1 MFEASRALSREMTAA
16 ALLAGETFPFV
27 TFPNYEVY
35 ATQAREAAGLEVISY
50 APLVSLEQTEAF
62 VNYTVAN
69 QKWISDSRKLGM
81 KLDPSLQF
89 DDIDNTEFVPV
100 IYDVN
105 PLAGETFPSVG
116 EGPFAALWHTSPPP
130 QSLIYYLF
138 NFASD
143 PEYETIFGLMEEFR
157 DVLFGNT
164 NFFLG
169 TVVDFIQ
176 GGTKHQGLHDAR
188 QDGKPVN
195 ITQPHCSLVQPV
207 FASLEPDAAIAGY
220 IMGVMAF
227 DAYLID
233 LLPDGVRGIDVVVE
247 NTCGAVF
254 TYRLNGNDA
263 EWAGVG
269 DHHEKGID
277 QSRRINFDD
286 NYQHPD
292 AVKTPGHCVFSY
304 QVYPSKDFNSDY
316 STSLPTVLA
325 VVMALLFLVMCL
337 AFLVL
342 MYFVDQRQDKV
353 VGEAAI
359 SNAIVSSLFPSSVR
373 KRLFADRGALLP
385 QEARESGKHALRSF
399 LNGSNMETE
408 GVVLKAKPIADLFNE
423 ATIMCRS
430 WPGISM
436 VLF

>member
-16 ALLAGETFPFV
+16 AVLAGETFPFV
-27 TFPNYEVY
+27 TFPNFEVY

-50 APLVSLEQTEAF
+50 APVVTLDQADAF
-62 VNYTVAN
+62 VNYTVDHK
-69 QKWISDSRKLGM
+69 KWISDSRKLGM
-81 KLDPSLQF
+81 QLDSSLQF
-89 DDIDNTEFVPV
+89 DDVENTEFIPV

-105 PLAGETFPSVG
+105 PLAGETFPSLG

-130 QSLIYYLF
+130 QSLIYFLY

-176 GGTKHQGLHDAR
+176 GGSKHQSLHEAR
-188 QDGKPVN
+188 HHQDGKEVN

-207 FASLEPDAAIAGY
+207 FSSLDADADIAGY
-220 IMGVMAF
+220 IMGIMAF

-233 LLPDGVRGIDVVVE
+233 LLPDGVRGIHVVVE

-254 TYRLNGNDA
+254 TYRLNGNAA
-263 EWAGVG
+263 EWIGVG
-269 DHHEKGID
+269 DHHEEGINE
-277 QSRRINFDD
+277 SRRIDFDD
-286 NYQHPD
+286 NYRHPD

-304 QVYPSKDFNSDY
+304 RVYPSEVFNSDY
-316 STSLPTVLA
+316 STNLPMILA
-325 VVMALLFLVMCL
+325 VIMALLFLGM
-337 AFLVL
+337 AISFMML

-385 QEARESGKHALRSF
+385 QEASESGKSGLRNF
-399 LNGSNMETE
+399 LNEKNLETD
-408 GVVLKAKPIADLFNE
+408 GVVLKAKPIADLFTE
-423 ATIMCRS
+423 VTIMCTS
-430 WPGISM
+430 
-436 VLF
+436 